1 MIEEEIKSY
10 QLCNIYCKTV
20 SMLYARGQQNVSEKG
35 QIVNKHCKLYSLCS
49 NYSTLPLYHKSNIR
63 MQMNI
68 PFFIQSEVSQERKI
82 NILY

>member
-35 QIVNKHCKLYSLCS
+35 QIVNRH
-49 NYSTLPLYHKSNIR
+49 
-63 MQMNI
+63 
-68 PFFIQSEVSQERKI
+68 
-82 NILY
+82 